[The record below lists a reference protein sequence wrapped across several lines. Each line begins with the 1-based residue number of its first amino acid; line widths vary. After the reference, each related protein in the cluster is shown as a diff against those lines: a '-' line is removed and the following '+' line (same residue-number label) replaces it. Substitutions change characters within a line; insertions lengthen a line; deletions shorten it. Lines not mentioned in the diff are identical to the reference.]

1 MSKMLWF
8 IPIYQA
14 ESTINKP
21 FTFLRSH
28 LCIKH
33 IYLDDSTLLSW
44 PMMTDKLL
52 THTNIYLQTLDL
64 LDAINQFVS
73 TN

>member
-1 MSKMLWF
+1 MLWF

-28 LCIKH
+28 LYIIFQQEKVKH
-33 IYLDDSTLLSW
+33 IYLDDSTLMSW

-52 THTNIYLQTLDL
+52 IHTQIYIYKL
-64 LDAINQFVS
+64 LC
-73 TN
+73 